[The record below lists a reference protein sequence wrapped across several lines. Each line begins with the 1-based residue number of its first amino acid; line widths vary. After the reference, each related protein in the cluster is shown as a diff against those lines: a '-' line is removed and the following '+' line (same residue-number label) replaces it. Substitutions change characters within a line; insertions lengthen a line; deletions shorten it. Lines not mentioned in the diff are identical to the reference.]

1 MLLKTYLSKKV
12 MVTTNRL
19 YLFSVRRKD
28 ISPKGNKAYTYK
40 YILKPSA

>member
-1 MLLKTYLSKKV
+1 MTYLSKKV

-28 ISPKGNKAYTYK
+28 ISLKVIRHILINI
-40 YILKPSA
+40 YIKPFA